1 MTVGTLRS
9 ALNMQGSGVPLDGL
23 LLSSGK
29 IQSHSQ
35 KQEKA
40 MTRPEEEKEK
50 GEMRIMWIGSA
61 VIVLLIL
68 AAMGFNM
75 LITHD
80 TNGGS
85 SAETT
90 GSLSGTVPPK

>member
-1 MTVGTLRS
+1 MTVGTLGS
-9 ALNMQGSGVPLDGL
+9 ALNMQASGVALDGL

-29 IQSHSQ
+29 VQSHSR
-35 KQEKA
+35 KKEKA
-40 MTRPEEEKEK
+40 MTSPKEEKEK

-75 LITHD
+75 LITRD

-90 GSLSGTVPPK
+90 GSLSGTLPPK

>member
-1 MTVGTLRS
+1 MTS
-9 ALNMQGSGVPLDGL
+9 
-23 LLSSGK
+23 
-29 IQSHSQ
+29 
-35 KQEKA
+35 
-40 MTRPEEEKEK
+40 PEEEKEK
-50 GEMRIMWIGSA
+50 GGMRIMWIGSA

-80 TNGGS
+80 ANSGS